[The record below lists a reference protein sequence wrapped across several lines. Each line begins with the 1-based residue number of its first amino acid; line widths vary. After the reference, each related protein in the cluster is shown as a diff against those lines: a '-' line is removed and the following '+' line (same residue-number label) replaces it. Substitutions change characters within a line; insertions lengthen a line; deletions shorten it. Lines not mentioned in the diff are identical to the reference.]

1 MRPAIYHRPCFFSD
15 LETDSKGKQRKT
27 YPYDKMMTPYEKL
40 KSLPHAES
48 YLKPGLSFQEIE
60 KIACS
65 ITDNQAAEQMN
76 QAKSKI
82 FQTINGQVTQA
93 T

>member
-1 MRPAIYHRPCFFSD
+1 MPLAICLSQNLPTSSF
-15 LETDSKGKQRKT
+15 EEA
-27 YPYDKMMTPYEKL
+27 EKL

-48 YLKPGLSFQEIE
+48 YLKPGLSFQEVD

-93 T
+93 A